1 MDTTNLRSGSD
12 VAGASKPVPMERYL
26 VLTSEAANL
35 CGVEAFTR
43 HMAAHLGKRADTLAM
58 TANVGRLNK
67 ALEKCDGVI
76 LNFPIVAWKKR
87 LVEPVIVALLAK
99 LRRKRL
105 TVVLHE
111 WASLDWKRRLVLLPV
126 VKLADAILFSAPE
139 IRDEWSRSHSASRSK
154 KIALIPIPPNLLPS
168 PIESDV
174 PAATAIRGLRQD
186 GRKIIGQF
194 GSIYPKKNCA
204 ELLSIAAELRKAGQ
218 DVAVAFI
225 GSFIKATDNV
235 EDEFHAQ
242 VRAHGLEDRVLVT
255 GYIAEDSH
263 VFAALRE
270 LDVVCYKF
278 TEGLTS
284 RRGSVL
290 AAALSGRC
298 VVTNGPREMSSL
310 SHHGLFNAMIANGN
324 IRLTATDADS
334 SAMAGE
340 VGRAFQCLPGTLDFE
355 RELDMLWKTII
366 DRLDAVHAGESAPS
380 RYK

>member
-1 MDTTNLRSGSD
+1 MDAANRPSRTD
-12 VAGASKPVPMERYL
+12 VAGVQEPVPVERYL
-26 VLTSEAANL
+26 VLTSDAANL

-43 HMAAHLGKRADTLAM
+43 HLAARLGARADTLAM
-58 TANVGRLNK
+58 TGDPRRLND
-67 ALEKCDGVI
+67 ALNKSDGVV

-99 LRRKRL
+99 IRRKRL

-139 IRDEWSRSHSASRSK
+139 IRDEWSGSHAASRSK
-154 KIALIPIPPNLLPS
+154 KSALIPIPPNLLPS
-168 PIESDV
+168 PLRPDV
-174 PAATAIRGLRQD
+174 PAARAIRALRQD

-204 ELLSIAAELRKAGQ
+204 ELLSIAAELRKLGQ

-235 EDEFHAQ
+235 EEEFHAQ

-278 TEGLTS
+278 IEGLTS

-290 AAALSGRC
+290 AAALAGRC
-298 VVTNGPREMSSL
+298 VVTNAPQDAASL
-310 SHHGLFNAMIANGN
+310 FDHRLFKTLIANGN
-324 IRLTATDADS
+324 IRLTATDANAQ
-334 SAMAGE
+334 AMASE
-340 VGRAFQCLPGTLDFE
+340 VARAFEHQPGALDFAHE
-355 RELDMLWKTII
+355 MEMLWQTII
-366 DRLDAVHAGESAPS
+366 ERLDAVQRE
-380 RYK
+380 